1 MTESGKFT
9 ASRVAVGL
17 KVDGVCDRFEAA
29 WQAGERPRI
38 ENYLQ
43 SFSGADRSALLCEL
57 VALEVEYRRRLGE
70 TPARVEYEKRFAGER
85 FTWSEPLNAR
95 DATPPST
102 APPSTIAKRP
112 AGLLE
117 TVDAARGSTVPIGEV
132 EKTGATKASGPAAK
146 RLARFELIA
155 VLGQGAFGRVFK
167 AYDPQLDRF
176 VALKVP
182 TFGPGDKALV
192 QRFFAEAK
200 SAARL
205 RHPNIVP
212 TYESGQANGHYFIA
226 SQFVSGQTMG
236 RRILNAPPT
245 FREAAEWLRQLAD
258 ALAYAHNEGIVHR
271 DIKPENI
278 MLDEKGVPQIMDFG
292 LAKRLN
298 DDAGMTTDGSIMGTP
313 AYMPPEQARGD
324 VSQIGPHSDQYSLG
338 VMLYEM
344 LTGQRPFEG
353 TIHSVIEQVLHNEP
367 PSPRSLKL
375 TVPKDLEAICLKA
388 MSKEPERRYGTTAL
402 LADDLGRWLRGD
414 ATVARPISAIE
425 RFQRWRKREPI
436 VAGLIGAVIAVSL
449 LGFCGVTLGLW
460 RSQQNATLAENRRI
474 EAVGNLKDA
483 EEQRKLAQTNLIEAD
498 RQRKTAEKAQSLAE
512 SNEKSAKSSAEAAK
526 LARDEAVAKTKLLED
541 ALAKLQTAEGAKATL
556 ARINSELEQTAAK
569 ANSERDAALLN
580 QPIVLYRDCIAQA
593 DKALTEKDSELA
605 RTILMRAPI
614 ERRDWE
620 WTYLMARAKQGI
632 VAHAMKTG
640 ALPTDLKFS
649 ADGKQILIRHADLQ
663 LPSKVLIRNGEEQVT
678 TNARPFADRNTAPWT
693 VVWDVANHK
702 LISLLPNE
710 PNTVAGGMVCGFSRD
725 GSQVLGWSNA
735 SNGRRTHARLFRRRL
750 DGSWQVDRTV
760 DFFADG
766 FAIDCGQNKQSEWV
780 ALTTGIE
787 KEAQRYATT
796 LPLLFLTPARD
807 SSVRIPLDARLAG
820 RASPVLGVCIQEEG
834 AKVDVLTPQEWFE
847 YEPESGAQVTL
858 AKVSAAPANQIA
870 AEEMRR
876 EVAEMAQ
883 AIRPEI
889 GMRMS
894 LQPAGV
900 ACIRVP
906 LPLRRREADFVTTV
920 IFEGAVQ
927 DELGRLVGGAA
938 VFTPDAKRLLVFE
951 KGQLQVFDPKTLQA
965 GPLLTVKYGPPLY
978 GRISTPYNAHHI
990 AISASGLQVVTG
1002 LQDNLTCIDVSAG
1015 VVEDAT
1021 VEAGVATP
1029 PKPDV
1034 KN

>member
-1 MTESGKFT
+1 MSESGKFRT
-9 ASRVAVGL
+9 SRVAAGL
-17 KVDGVCDRFEAA
+17 KVDGLCDRFEAA
-29 WQAGERPRI
+29 WQAGQRPQI
-38 ENYLQ
+38 EKYLEPL
-43 SFSGADRSALLCEL
+43 SGADRSALLTEL
-57 VALEVEYRRRLGE
+57 VALDVEYRRRLGE
-70 TPARVEYEKRFAGER
+70 TPTRTDYETRFSAESSINWNQLFDALVVAPPTVSKLPQAQVE
-85 FTWSEPLNAR
+85 TIDVVAR
-95 DATPPST
+95 D
-102 APPSTIAKRP
+102 
-112 AGLLE
+112 
-117 TVDAARGSTVPIGEV
+117 STVRSDGAG
-132 EKTGATKASGPAAK
+132 KTAATKAGGPAAK

-245 FREAAEWLRQLAD
+245 FRETAEWLRQLAD

-324 VSQIGPHSDQYSLG
+324 VARIGPHSDQYSLG

-353 TIHSVIEQVLHNEP
+353 TLHSVIEQVLHNEP

-375 TVPKDLEAICLKA
+375 TIPKDLEAICLKA
-388 MSKEPERRYGTTAL
+388 MSKEPERRYQTTAL

-460 RSQQNATLAENRRI
+460 RAQQHATVAENRRI

-483 EEQRKLAQTNLIEAD
+483 QEQRQLAQTNLFEAD
-498 RQRKTAEKAQSLAE
+498 RQRQAAEKAQALAE
-512 SNEKSAKSSAEAAK
+512 SNEKAAKTNAEAAK

-556 ARINSELEQTAAK
+556 ARINSDLEKSAAK
-569 ANSERDAALLN
+569 VASERDAALRN

-593 DKALTEKDSELA
+593 DKALAEKDAELA
-605 RTILMRAPI
+605 RKILMRAPV

-620 WTYLMARAKQGI
+620 WTYLMARSQRAY
-632 VAHAMKTG
+632 VALVRKTG
-640 ALPTDLKFS
+640 AMPTDLQFS
-649 ADGKQILIRHADLQ
+649 ADGKQVLIRNADLQ
-663 LPSKVLIRNGEEQVT
+663 LPNKVEFRNGVQLPS
-678 TNARPFADRNTAPWT
+678 NARPFPDRATAPWT
-693 VVWDVANHK
+693 MVWDVISNK
-702 LISLLPNE
+702 LYSLLPNE
-710 PNTVAGGMVCGFSRD
+710 PSTVPGGMVCGFSRD
-725 GSQVLGWSNA
+725 GAQVLGWGNS
-735 SNGRRTHARLFRRRL
+735 SNGKRAHARLFRRRL

-760 DFFADG
+760 DYFADG

-780 ALTTGIE
+780 ALTIGVE
-787 KEAQRYATT
+787 KDSQRYATT
-796 LPLLFLTPARD
+796 MPLLFLNPARGT
-807 SSVRIPLDARLAG
+807 SEKVPLDSILAG
-820 RASPVLGVCIQEEG
+820 KVSPVLGACIQEEG
-834 AKVDVLTPQEWFE
+834 TKVDVLTPQEWFE

-858 AKVSAAPANQIA
+858 AKVGDAPANQGA
-870 AEEMRR
+870 VEEARR
-876 EVAEMAQ
+876 EMAEMVQ
-883 AIRPEI
+883 AIRPEF

-894 LQPAGV
+894 LQPARS

-906 LPLRRREADFVTTV
+906 LPNRRRDTDFATTV
-920 IFEGAVQ
+920 IFEGGTAEF
-927 DELGRLVGGAA
+927 ELQRVTSGAA
-938 VFTPDAKRLLVFE
+938 VFTPNAKRLLVFE
-951 KGQLQVFDPKTLQA
+951 KGKLQVFDPKEPKL
-965 GPLLTVKYGPPLY
+965 GPLLTISYGPPLNT
-978 GRISTPYNAHHI
+978 GVLTPLNAHHI
-990 AISASGLQVVTG
+990 AISASGLQVVTSH
-1002 LQDNLTCIDVSAG
+1002 QDNLTCIDISPG
-1015 VVEDAT
+1015 VIEEAT
-1021 VEAGVATP
+1021 AEVGVATQP
-1029 PKPDV
+1029 RPDTE
-1034 KN
+1034 K